1 MKIKKEHHI
10 ESEGT
15 LGCERL
21 KTDKHSS
28 GKVIYIPIVTFSDNV
43 ENYLTNSENSF
54 IFQFLSLQM
63 TTQNMTI

>member
-28 GKVIYIPIVTFSDNV
+28 GKVIYIPIVTFSDN
-43 ENYLTNSENSF
+43 E
-54 IFQFLSLQM
+54 
-63 TTQNMTI
+63 TI